1 MNRAFTALLLLAALA
16 GAVFWWLARAQ
27 PFTANPVPGHQAS
40 LTNGERMFNAGGC
53 ASCHGSVVDG
63 KPVRERL
70 GGGLELAT
78 PVGVFHVPN
87 ISAHPVDGIGGW
99 SALHFL
105 NAMQRGL
112 SPGGQ
117 HYYPAFPYTSY
128 ARMDAADVLDL
139 HAYLL
144 SLPAVAGVAPDHE
157 LSFPFS
163 FRPALGIWKRL
174 FLDSGPV
181 MSLPGGDAR
190 VEQGR
195 YLVEGPGHCGECH
208 TPRNLA
214 QAMHTGRWLEGAAN
228 PGGDGKI
235 PDLRAGLSGWS
246 AKDIIYY
253 LETGVDPDFDVVG
266 GDMAAVQGNMSRLPA
281 ADREAIAAYLKALP

>member
-1 MNRAFTALLLLAALA
+1 VKRFFGSLLVLLVLGLATA
-16 GAVFWWLARAQ
+16 WWLARPQ
-27 PFTANPVPGHQAS
+27 PLAANPLPAHQAN
-40 LTNGERMFNAGGC
+40 LANGERMFNAGGC
-53 ASCHGSVVDG
+53 ASCHGSVENG

-70 GGGLELAT
+70 GGGLQLPT

-99 SALHFL
+99 SSLQFL

-128 ARMDAADVLDL
+128 ARMYAADVLDL
-139 HAYLL
+139 QAYLL
-144 SLPAVAGVAPDHE
+144 SLPAVAGTAPAHE
-157 LSFPFS
+157 LRWPFS
-163 FRPALGIWKRL
+163 FRPALGLWKRL
-174 FLDSGPV
+174 FLDEAAV
-181 MSLPGGDAR
+181 MALPGADTL
-190 VEQGR
+190 VQKGR

-214 QAMHTGRWLEGAAN
+214 QAMSNSQWLEGAVN
-228 PGGDGKI
+228 PGGDGNV
-235 PDLRAGLSGWS
+235 PSLRDGLGDWS
-246 AKDIIYY
+246 PRDIIYY

-281 ADREAIAAYLKALP
+281 ADREAMAAYLKALP